1 MGDFNTFSIGS
12 NSKTHDE
19 TYRAI
24 AYSKVLKTKH
34 HMKKMTAENSIALL
48 DKILISAG
56 EPIGDS
62 SILPTW
68 ILSNIASS
76 KATVILSGDGADELF
91 FGYNRF
97 QSSCQKPL
105 ALELSFLFKI
115 FLRGIDRL
123 ILMTGLLMNVF

>member
-1 MGDFNTFSIGS
+1 MMRLIELLLTQKF
-12 NSKTHDE
+12 
-19 TYRAI
+19 
-24 AYSKVLKTKH
+24 LKTKH
-34 HMKKMTAENSIALL
+34 HIEKMTAKNSIALL

-97 QSSCQKPL
+97 NLLPKTIGFGIIL
-105 ALELSFLFKI
+105 LFKI
-115 FLRGIDRL
+115 FFKRNR
-123 ILMTGLLMNVF
+123 